1 MKVEL
6 PRFKS
11 EMKLQVVE
19 ALKTLGIHDA
29 FVNQLPPI
37 ADFSGMADPEKTPL
51 YISQVI
57 HKAFI
62 EVIKRLYRVC
72 FQSQF

>member
-1 MKVEL
+1 
-6 PRFKS
+6 
-11 EMKLQVVE
+11 MKLQVVE

-29 FVNQLPPI
+29 FFNQF

-51 YISQVI
+51 YISAMI

-62 EVIKRLYRVC
+62 EVIKRLYN
-72 FQSQF
+72 